1 MGDELTIV
9 SPLRGTVY
17 DLAHVPDEVFAGQLV
32 GAGIALNPQSSE
44 EALNSAGGTQ
54 VKELTEVH
62 APVGGRI
69 ASLFPHAFA
78 LEVNAGRTVLVHL
91 GIDTVT
97 LKGTGFQT
105 HVAVGDEVRA
115 GDLIATWDPQQVVIA
130 GLSTLSPI
138 IALQAATS
146 LVTVHVE
153 PGDQVNVGQPLFTW
167 R

>member
-9 SPLRGTVY
+9 SPLAGTVFE
-17 DLAHVPDEVFAGQLV
+17 LASVPDEVFAGELV
-32 GAGIALNPQSSE
+32 GAGIAVSPVADATGSSN
-44 EALNSAGGTQ
+44 LPC
-54 VKELTEVH
+54 EVH
-62 APVGGRI
+62 APVAGRI

-97 LKGTGFQT
+97 LKGIGFQT
-105 HVAVGDEVRA
+105 HVAA
-115 GDLIATWDPQQVVIA
+115 GQDVAAGELIASWDPERVTTA

-146 LVTVHVE
+146 LLQVHVK
-153 PGDQVNVGQPLFTW
+153 PGDEVKVGEPLFTW